1 MKSSLQQ
8 ATRQTGRQTGHQAGH
23 SLGARSLGSVALALM
38 FSVASFAQTAGKI
51 AVTVRGQPQE
61 VYYYPA
67 TGPKLNRKVLFAPGD
82 GGWRGWA
89 ITLAQQLA
97 SWGYDV
103 YGLDTKTYLTSF
115 TGQTRLRETDVMN
128 DFRQVTQ
135 WITKGANER
144 VTLLGWSEGAGLS
157 VLAAANGENKRLFNG
172 LITLG
177 LGDDNV
183 LGWTWRDNLTYITK
197 AKPNE
202 PVFHAKEY
210 LPQVAPLPYLMLQSS
225 KDEFVPFDEAK
236 LLATAAREPKRISV
250 IQANNHRFEG
260 NVNEFYRQLREG
272 LQWMK

>member
-1 MKSSLQQ
+1 MAVRKSPQTSAHKFCAAGLSSLTLLC
-8 ATRQTGRQTGHQAGH
+8 AL
-23 SLGARSLGSVALALM
+23 SLAAL
-38 FSVASFAQTAGKI
+38 AQTAGKN
-51 AVTVRGQPQE
+51 AVTIRGQQLD

-67 TGPKLNRKVLFAPGD
+67 SGPATGARLNRKALFAPGD

-89 ITLAQQLA
+89 ITIAQQMA

-103 YGLDTKTYLTSF
+103 YGLDTKTYLTGF
-115 TGQTRLRETDVMN
+115 TGKTRLQEADVMS
-128 DFRQVTQ
+128 DFRQVAQ
-135 WITKGANER
+135 WMTKGANER

-157 VLAAANGENKRLFNG
+157 VLAAASSENKRAFNG

-183 LGWTWRDNLTYITK
+183 LGWTWRDNVTYVTK

-202 PVFHAKEY
+202 PTFHAQDY
-210 LPQVAPLPYLMLQSS
+210 MARIAPLPYLMIQSS

-236 LLATAAREPKRISV
+236 MLATAAREPKRISV
-250 IQANNHRFEG
+250 IQASNHRFDG
-260 NVNEFYRQLREG
+260 NVNEFYRHLREG